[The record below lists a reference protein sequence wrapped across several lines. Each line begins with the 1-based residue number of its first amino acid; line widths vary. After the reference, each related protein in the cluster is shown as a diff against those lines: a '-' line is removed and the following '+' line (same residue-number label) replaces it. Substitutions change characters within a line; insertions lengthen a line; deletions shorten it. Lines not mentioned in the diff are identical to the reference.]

1 MIPRTP
7 TMATIVEVATVFEKE
22 EEEKEKEEEKNGS
35 SFSSSFCL
43 F

>member
-22 EEEKEKEEEKNGS
+22 EEEKEEEKNGS

>member
-1 MIPRTP
+1 MT
-7 TMATIVEVATVFEKE
+7 TIVEVSTVFE
-22 EEEKEKEEEKNGS
+22 EEEKGKEKNGS